1 MTHPSEPANVIKARA
16 PHFQP
21 KIGLILG
28 SGLGSL
34 ADQIN
39 DAVSIPYS
47 ELPGFPVSTVAGH
60 AGRLVLGTLGG
71 MPVACCQ
78 GRVHGYEGTSAEK
91 FKIFIRTLKLIGC
104 ETLLITNA
112 SGSLRPEVGPGELM
126 LLNDHI
132 NLNPGNPLV
141 GPNEEE
147 FGPKFFPMD
156 DAYDP
161 NLRQCFHQAASQLN
175 IKLTDGV
182 YVGVMGP
189 CFETPAEI
197 RAFRTLGG
205 DCVGMSTV
213 SEVIVA
219 RHCGLRVAA
228 VAAITNFAAGM
239 SDEKITHEGTLHYG
253 KIAAENLTKLI
264 IRVIENLQHEPR

>member
-1 MTHPSEPANVIKARA
+1 MTHPSEPANVIQQRA
-16 PHFQP
+16 PNFKP

-34 ADQIN
+34 ADQIEN
-39 DAVSIPYS
+39 AIAIPYS

-60 AGRLVLGTLGG
+60 AGRLVLGTLNGV
-71 MPVACCQ
+71 PVACCQ
-78 GRVHGYEGTSAEK
+78 GRVHGYEGTSAEG
-91 FKIFIRTLKLIGC
+91 FKIFVRTLKLIGC
-104 ETLLITNA
+104 EILLITNA
-112 SGSLRPEVGPGELM
+112 SGSLRQDIGPGELM
-126 LLNDHI
+126 LINDHI

-141 GPNEEE
+141 GRNEEE

-156 DAYDP
+156 DAYD
-161 NLRQCFHQAASQLN
+161 SQLREHIHVIAKQLG
-175 IKLTDGV
+175 IKLADGV
-182 YVGVMGP
+182 YVGVLGP

-213 SEVIVA
+213 QEVIVA

-228 VAAITNFAAGM
+228 VAAITNFASGM
-239 SDEKITHEGTLHYG
+239 SDEEITHEGTLHFG
-253 KIAAENLTKLI
+253 KLAATNLAKLI
-264 IRVIENLQHEPR
+264 TATVESLEHES

>member
-1 MTHPSEPANVIKARA
+1 MNHPSHAAKVIQERVPNFK
-16 PHFQP
+16 P

-34 ADQIN
+34 ADQVEN
-39 DAVSIPYS
+39 AVSIPYS

-60 AGRLVLGTLGG
+60 AGRLVLGMLGG

-78 GRVHGYEGTSAEK
+78 GRVHGYEGTSAEG

-104 ETLLITNA
+104 EILLITNA
-112 SGSLRPEVGPGELM
+112 SGSLRQDVGPGELM
-126 LLNDHI
+126 LINDHI

-141 GPNEEE
+141 GHNDEE

-156 DAYDP
+156 DAYDSE
-161 NLRQCFHQAASQLN
+161 LQQHIHSIAKKLN
-175 IKLTDGV
+175 IKLAEGV

-205 DCVGMSTV
+205 DCIGMSTV

-219 RHCGLRVAA
+219 RHCGLRVGA
-228 VAAITNFAAGM
+228 VAAITNFASGM
-239 SDEKITHEGTLHYG
+239 SDEKITHDGTLHFG
-253 KIAAENLTKLI
+253 KIAATNLAKLI
-264 IRVIENLQHEPR
+264 IATVKSLKK